1 MTNTPTMHATLF
13 TPLALGAA
21 LTLPNRVV
29 MAPMTRR
36 RADADNVPSPLA
48 AEYYAQRAS
57 AGLVIGEATL
67 VTKSGA
73 SSPGSPG
80 IYSDAQERAWSHVAQ
95 AIHTAGGRLFIQL
108 WHAGRFSDPAFLD
121 GEVPVGPSAVAIDG
135 ELDTPNGRH
144 RFVTPRAL
152 AAAEIASIVEAY
164 AAAAARAI
172 RAGCDGVEIHAAQGY
187 LIDQF
192 LRDGS
197 NHRTD
202 AWGGDPSGRSRLLVE
217 IVAAV
222 SARIGAERIGVQLSP
237 TSPLGG
243 MRDSDPRAT
252 FGYAAQRLAEARV
265 AYLHLFDPQR
275 EWAELRARFSGA
287 IIANGGYDGASAAAA
302 IERGDADL
310 VSFGRP
316 FIANPDLVERIA
328 GNIPFATPDPSTF
341 YGGGARGYIDYARC
355 VR

>member
-1 MTNTPTMHATLF
+1 MTNTPTMLL
-13 TPLALGAA
+13 TPLALGPA
-21 LTLPNRVV
+21 LSLPNRVV

-36 RADADNVPSPLA
+36 RADASNVPSPLA

-67 VTKSGA
+67 VGKSGA

-80 IYSDAQERAWSHVAQ
+80 IYSDVQERAWSQIAQ
-95 AIHTAGGRLFIQL
+95 AVHAAGGRMFLQL

-121 GEVPVGPSAVAIDG
+121 GEVPVAPSAIAIDG
-135 ELDTPNGRH
+135 ELETSTGRH
-144 RFVTPRAL
+144 RYVTPRAL
-152 AAAEIASIVEAY
+152 AADEIASIVEAF
-164 AAAAARAI
+164 ADAAARAI

-187 LIDQF
+187 LVDQF

-197 NHRTD
+197 NQRTD
-202 AWGGDPSGRSRLLVE
+202 EWGGDLAGRSRLLVE
-217 IVAAV
+217 IVAAA
-222 SARIGAERIGVQLSP
+222 SARIGSERIGVQLSP

-252 FGYAAQRLAEARV
+252 FGHAALRLAEARV
-265 AYLHLFDPQR
+265 AYLHLFDPHR
-275 EWAELRARFSGA
+275 EWAELRAMFPGA
-287 IIANGGYDGASAAAA
+287 IIANGGYDAASAAAA

-328 GNIPFATPDPSTF
+328 GGIAFATPDPSTF
-341 YGGGARGYIDYARC
+341 YGGGARGYTDYARLTG
-355 VR
+355 R